1 MNLTAHL
8 PVPTTEPLA
17 NAGTAVA
24 PASREA
30 LTLRVSGLEAA
41 DALVEVTVADGTGE
55 TSFALPFGQLMQV
68 LASAGTGLPE
78 GGKPLPPPT
87 GVPAGAGL
95 AAELLGADDVRGE
108 LLQHL
113 VRRLHE
119 AAPGSDLAFAAP
131 GGELEVAVQSSD
143 DGAADSLSLAVAPLL
158 QQLLTQGA
166 LRLANPNAPVG
177 TAADLAPATERPSS
191 VVAGAIRQALQPV
204 QDSVPPDAGGDPPG
218 LAFGA
223 ARASATASSA
233 VQQALA
239 AVGATL
245 PDPAGQGTANAAGA
259 MANPLTPGGAVNLP
273 AGAGVAPRTEFALP
287 EQVGGQRWA
296 QALGERVLMMVGRD
310 NQVAELRLNPPHL
323 GPLEVRVSLHQDQAS
338 VTFLA
343 QHAAVR
349 EALEQAIPRLRD
361 MLSQQDLQLVQ
372 VDVSQRETGQQTSF
386 GQPPSERGQTGGH
399 AAAGG
404 LAPAEEGGS
413 GAGVGAMV
421 ARGLVDL
428 FA

>member
-8 PVPTTEPLA
+8 PLPTTEPLA
-17 NAGTAVA
+17 NAGTAVV
-24 PASREA
+24 PASRDA

-78 GGKPLPPPT
+78 GGKPLPPP
-87 GVPAGAGL
+87 GAPAGAGL
-95 AAELLGADDVRGE
+95 DAELLGAADVRGE

-166 LRLANPNAPVG
+166 LRLADPNAPVG

-233 VQQALA
+233 VQ
-239 AVGATL
+239 
-245 PDPAGQGTANAAGA
+245 
-259 MANPLTPGGAVNLP
+259 
-273 AGAGVAPRTEFALP
+273 
-287 EQVGGQRWA
+287 
-296 QALGERVLMMVGRD
+296 
-310 NQVAELRLNPPHL
+310 
-323 GPLEVRVSLHQDQAS
+323 
-338 VTFLA
+338 
-343 QHAAVR
+343 
-349 EALEQAIPRLRD
+349 
-361 MLSQQDLQLVQ
+361 
-372 VDVSQRETGQQTSF
+372 
-386 GQPPSERGQTGGH
+386 
-399 AAAGG
+399 
-404 LAPAEEGGS
+404 
-413 GAGVGAMV
+413 
-421 ARGLVDL
+421 
-428 FA
+428 